1 MMHPELR
8 YDLARQDHQGRID
21 AAARSREARAARHE
35 QRGTSWL
42 AAIGT
47 RLRPARRAGTQAAS
61 TGVAAVASTVRA
73 SGPVGRALA
82 V

>member
-8 YDLARQDHQGRID
+8 YDLARFEHKGRIE
-21 AAARSREARAARHE
+21 AAARSREARAARRE

-47 RLRPARRAGTQAAS
+47 RLRPARRAGTQVAD
-61 TGVAAVASTVRA
+61 TGLALTGTARVA
-73 SGPVGRALA
+73 GPVGRALA